1 MGRFCQGYNRRL
13 FFRIVTFQ
21 WVMSDSNKKI
31 SPQSRLLRQSVSA
44 ASLPISHK
52 SFLPIGTLARQSAT
66 ECGTREDHN
75 LTFCFVQ
82 ENVTKFAN
90 SLTLLSGQEVAQAE
104 NSSGHF
110 QAASRALSLGDAK
123 SRNARTLI
131 GKKRSDGYTRLTGA
145 AGGVLSVV
153 A

>member
-1 MGRFCQGYNRRL
+1 M
-13 FFRIVTFQ
+13 
-21 WVMSDSNKKI
+21 
-31 SPQSRLLRQSVSA
+31 
-44 ASLPISHK
+44 H
-52 SFLPIGTLARQSAT
+52 
-66 ECGTREDHN
+66 
-75 LTFCFVQ
+75 

-90 SLTLLSGQEVAQAE
+90 PLTLISSSKVAEAE

-110 QAASRALSLGDAK
+110 QAARRALSLGDAK